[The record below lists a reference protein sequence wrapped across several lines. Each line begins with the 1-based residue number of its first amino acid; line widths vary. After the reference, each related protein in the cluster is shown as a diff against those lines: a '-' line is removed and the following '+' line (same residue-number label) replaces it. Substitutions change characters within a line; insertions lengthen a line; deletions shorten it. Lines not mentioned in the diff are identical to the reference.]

1 LYRRLSRKKDDGLP
15 TTRGYP
21 IDVGWSEAVGVW
33 LNVEGGRPVANIY
46 AEQGDRLEVAVA
58 FLPMPSAFLF
68 FVSEKPLLIG
78 LNGLLQMIRE
88 GEVTFGLFIA
98 ELKDEAE
105 FFPVYNWL
113 RRMLRTGK
121 WTMRFFIVGPV
132 KDPMKQT
139 KTAELLSSFEDT
151 VTLNRTMKT
160 IYASMV
166 KRIEEK
172 YRDRLVGFKEEG
184 ESSIRLRLAG
194 PSYLLP
200 ED

>member
-1 LYRRLSRKKDDGLP
+1 LHRLPSRKKDEGLP
-15 TTRGYP
+15 TSRSYP
-21 IDVGWSEAVGVW
+21 IDVGWSEAVGAW
-33 LNVEGGRPVANIY
+33 LNVEGGRPMINIY

-88 GEVTFGLFIA
+88 GEVTFSLFIA
-98 ELKDEAE
+98 ELRGEAE

-121 WTMRFFIVGPV
+121 WTMRFFIVRPV

-160 IYASMV
+160 IYTSMV

-184 ESSIRLRLAG
+184 ERSIRLRLAG